1 MLTDKFDLLVN
12 FCVCMLL
19 ENGTRGKVRYKCIVF
34 FFGMTVWTATC
45 AGEYKNEQ
53 FNESVIF
60 YKEKRGKLM
69 REIANNFILVLFK

>member
-1 MLTDKFDLLVN
+1 MLAQRFDLWVN
-12 FCVCMLL
+12 LCVKMLL
-19 ENGTRGKVRYKCIVF
+19 TKWEKRKVNYKCIVF

-53 FNESVIF
+53 LNESVL

-69 REIANNFILVLFK
+69 RER